1 VSNLENAEDRR
12 SGPGP
17 WFVAQLEGNC
27 SRCGDLIEP
36 GDTIRADG
44 WGSWE
49 CCDEEENSEIA
60 AAIAEAHAEREA
72 AQRYVGTSDEE
83 MGF

>member
-1 VSNLENAEDRR
+1 MSGLENAADPTR
-12 SGPGP
+12 GPGP
-17 WFVAQLEGNC
+17 WFVAQLEGDC
-27 SRCGDLIEP
+27 SRCGDDIEP

-49 CCDEEENSEIA
+49 CCDEESVTDA
-60 AAIAEAHAEREA
+60 QGAIAEARANHEHHFD
-72 AQRYVGTSDEE
+72 GTSDEE